1 MGGMSIDG
9 LVTGLDTT
17 SLIQQLL
24 SAERMPQRLL
34 QRKQS
39 ELQQTVSAF
48 KELNTK
54 FQAIRDAADDL
65 TSGNDW
71 SVRSATSSDEGVVT
85 TDVTGTPAAGTLS
98 FTVTSLAATH
108 TLISGSTVA
117 GTDAVVA
124 DGTDFTVNGTTITA
138 AEYGGGTLAE
148 VAQAINDSGA
158 GVSATAV
165 QVSPGNYRLQLAAE
179 GSGAAGS
186 FTVGGTGLS
195 AALGTFDAVTVG
207 ADAAITV
214 GTGPGAYEVTSTS
227 NTFSDVMPGLAF
239 TAVSMGSATV
249 TVGND
254 GEAIADKVEAL
265 VTAMNDAQKFVA
277 DNSTY
282 DEASGKGGIFLG
294 ESMPGRLRTDLHNAL
309 IDPVSGSTLVGR
321 SVGIETDR
329 YGAISFDRE
338 AFLAAYADDPGAVEA
353 FFGANVAGDTTD
365 DGIAERVSLLADN
378 ATRLNT
384 GRISTYIE
392 GREARIDSL
401 DDQIERW
408 DVRLELRETMLRR
421 QFAHLETALGRM
433 QQQGQWLAGQ
443 LASLPTA

>member
-1 MGGMSIDG
+1 MGGMSVDG

-17 SLIQQLL
+17 SLIRQLL
-24 SAERMPQRLL
+24 NAERTPQRLL
-34 QRKQS
+34 QRQQS
-39 ELQQTVSAF
+39 ELQQTVSVF
-48 KELNTK
+48 KQLNTK
-54 FQAIRDAADDL
+54 FQSVRDAADDL
-65 TSGNDW
+65 AGSSDW
-71 SVRSATSSDEGVVT
+71 AVRTASSSDEGVVT
-85 TDVTGTPAAGTLS
+85 AQVTGTPASGTLS
-98 FTVTSLAATH
+98 FTVTALAATH
-108 TLISGSTVA
+108 TLISGNTVA
-117 GTDAVVA
+117 GTDVVVA

-158 GVSATAV
+158 GVTATTV

-179 GSGAAGS
+179 TSGAGGS
-186 FTVGGTGLS
+186 FTVGGTGL
-195 AALGTFDAVTVG
+195 AATLGTFDVVSAG
-207 ADAAITV
+207 ADASITV
-214 GTGPGAYEVTSTS
+214 GDGPGAYEVTSTT
-227 NTFSDVMPGLAF
+227 NTFSDVLPGLAF
-239 TAVSMGSATV
+239 TAVSLGSATV
-249 TVGND
+249 SIEND
-254 GEAIADKVEAL
+254 AEAIADKVEAL

-277 DNSTY
+277 DNSKY

-309 IDPVSGSTLVGR
+309 IDPVSSSSLVGK

-329 YGAISFDRE
+329 DGAISFDRE
-338 AFLAAYADDPGAVEA
+338 AFLAAYANDPAAVEA
-353 FFGANVAGDTTD
+353 FFGANAAGDTAD
-365 DGIAERVSLLADN
+365 DGIAERVSLVAES

-384 GRISTYIE
+384 GRIATYIE

-408 DVRLELRETMLRR
+408 DVRLEMRETMLRR
-421 QFAHLETALGRM
+421 QFAHLETALSRM